1 MISTADLLSPL
12 VPSGPAEAATP
23 EAPFDWPLCLRR
35 VRQGDQA
42 AARELVDRV
51 RPVVARIVRAH
62 RPFRVAE
69 EDLTQDVFLKIF
81 RRLDQYQADAPLP
94 HWVSRI
100 AYSTCIDRLRAQRRR
115 PELCRA
121 DLSEAEGEQ
130 VDNARCEATRHPAT
144 ALDARE
150 LVATLLDRLSTG
162 DRQLLQLLD
171 LKGHSIAAIS
181 HQTGLSPGLVKVRA
195 FRARQKLHQ
204 LFARMERPR

>member
-1 MISTADLLSPL
+1 VAAT
-12 VPSGPAEAATP
+12 AEAA
-23 EAPFDWPLCLRR
+23 FDWPLCLHR

-51 RPVVARIVRAH
+51 RPVVARIIRAH
-62 RPFRVAE
+62 RPFRSAE

-115 PELCRA
+115 PELRRA
-121 DLSEAEGEQ
+121 DLSEAESEQ

-144 ALDARE
+144 AMDARE
-150 LVATLLDRLSTG
+150 LVGKLLDRLPCS
-162 DRQLLQLLD
+162 DRHLLQMLD
-171 LKGHSIAAIS
+171 LKGHSIAEIS
-181 HQTGLSPGLVKVRA
+181 RETGLSPGLVKVRA
-195 FRARQKLHQ
+195 FRARQKLQQ